1 MYCPGCGN
9 PLKPDS
15 VYCSSCGASAP
26 VTRMETITPVDP
38 RIAAIEKALGYKYKV
53 LRKIGSGGFA
63 DVYLGEHAQLGREV
77 AIKILTRS
85 HSAEDDMV
93 ERFRRESKAAAKL
106 SHPNIIDIYDVGE
119 ITSS

>member
-15 VYCSSCGASAP
+15 IYCSSCGISAP
-26 VTRMETITPVDP
+26 VTRMETIAPIDP
-38 RIAAIEKALGYKYKV
+38 RIEAIEKALGYKYKV

-77 AIKILTRS
+77 PLNILPPP
-85 HSAEDDMV
+85 HSPEVDMV

-119 ITSS
+119 SGEI